1 MRRLST
7 AILAALFAVGV
18 LAPTAMAAPKGT
30 SNGNAVPRVVFI
42 VGPAGS
48 ATDNYRAEARA
59 AAAIARRY
67 TPDVVELYSPNATW
81 PAVRQALEGASLVV
95 YMGHGNGWPSRYRSE
110 LYPPTQNGFGL
121 NPSAGGSDSIHQ
133 YFGEGPVGAQ
143 IKLARNAVVLLNHL
157 CYASGN
163 TEPGLPEGTI
173 DQARQRVDNYAAGF
187 IAAGASAVI
196 AEAWSSPSYFVK
208 AILAGGQSIQGAW
221 LASPSANGNRF
232 AFQSGRSPGYVA
244 QMDPESRTSGFT
256 RSIVM
261 RTGLASRDVLA
272 GAAGSAS
279 AATAGEAG
287 PPILVEPTLV
297 GTGLTLG
304 EPGFGALPAAGT
316 TGSVILPIKIKDRKR
331 LPDGVQ
337 ASVRWDPIDV
347 TIAPVDPATEVTE
360 AAPEDPTP
368 EAEPAAAST
377 TDAASSTGEGEPSA
391 APSADAESEPPVD
404 PQTSPADEPRDIGSL
419 GSPRTEIRE
428 SETRLDPPT
437 EDIALVVPERLGD
450 VVAPAAV
457 KRTGKSWRVPV
468 TLPAAAGRYRL
479 TITLHDADGV
489 VFDAA
494 TQALVASVIV
504 RVTGEFD
511 GEIQAAATAD
521 LVAGTHLNLGVRV
534 VNLGQQAWG
543 GKPRHVGSEVVHEAA
558 NKPATIVARWVPLS
572 AGAELSAELA
582 GATIEAVLP
591 VGLKPGATIDATL
604 AIVAP
609 AAPGEYLLLLDVVT
623 ADHGSL
629 VAAGAQPTLIRIS
642 VVAPAR

>member
-1 MRRLST
+1 MRRFRT

-18 LAPTAMAAPKGT
+18 LAPSAMAAPQG
-30 SNGNAVPRVVFI
+30 SPNGNAVPRVVFI

-48 ATDNYRAEARA
+48 ATDAYRAEARA

-121 NPSAGGSDSIHQ
+121 NPSAGRSDSIHQ
-133 YFGEGPVGAQ
+133 YFGEGPVGDQ
-143 IKLARNAVVLLNHL
+143 IKLARNAVVVLNHL

-208 AILAGGQSIQGAW
+208 AILSGGQSIQGAW
-221 LASPSANGNRF
+221 QASPSANGNRF
-232 AFQSGRSPGYVA
+232 AFQSERSPGYVA

-272 GAAGSAS
+272 GAAGSPS
-279 AATAGEAG
+279 AATAGE
-287 PPILVEPTLV
+287 PEPLLPVEPTLV

-304 EPGFGALPAAGT
+304 EPGFAALPAAGT
-316 TGSVILPIKIKDRKR
+316 TGSVVLPIKIKDRKR
-331 LPDGVQ
+331 LPEGVQ

-347 TIAPVDPATEVTE
+347 TIAPVEPATEVTE
-360 AAPEDPTP
+360 TTPEDPAPDP
-368 EAEPAAAST
+368 EPST
-377 TDAASSTGEGEPSA
+377 TPTSGTET
-391 APSADAESEPPVD
+391 EPPVD
-404 PQTSPADEPRDIGSL
+404 PQTSPTDESRDGGTL
-419 GSPRTEIRE
+419 GSPRTEVRE
-428 SETRLDPPT
+428 GEIRLDPPT

-457 KRTGKSWRVPV
+457 KGTRKSWLVPV

-479 TITLHDADGV
+479 TVTLHDADGV
-489 VFDAA
+489 AFDAA
-494 TQALVASVIV
+494 TQALVRPVIV
-504 RVTGEFD
+504 RVTGAFD

-534 VNLGQQAWG
+534 VNLGQTAWG
-543 GKPRHVGSEVVHEAA
+543 GKPRRVGSEVLHETA
-558 NKPATIVARWVPLS
+558 NKPARVVARWVPLS
-572 AGAELSAELA
+572 AGAELSADLVE
-582 GATIEAVLP
+582 ATIEVVLP
-591 VGLKPGATIDATL
+591 VGVKPGTTVDASL

-609 AAPGEYLLLLDVVT
+609 TTPGEYLLLLDVVT

-629 VAAGAQPTLIRIS
+629 VAAGGQPTLIRVS
-642 VVAPAR
+642 VVAVAQ